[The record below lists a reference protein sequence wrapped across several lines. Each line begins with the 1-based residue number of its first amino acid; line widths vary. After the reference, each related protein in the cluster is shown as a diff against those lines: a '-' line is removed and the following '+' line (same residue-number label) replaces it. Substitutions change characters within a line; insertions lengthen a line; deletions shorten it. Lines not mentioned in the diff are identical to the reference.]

1 MKGPANGHRSSRPL
15 RRYGSRTLYGLS
27 AAFVAIAM
35 LALALCVSY
44 FAPLSVSQATQR
56 ISFRLTLQTFLPPW
70 RIFDMLD
77 QDKHYKYLVP
87 LLIPTT
93 TWFVIANWV
102 GWEYFRFA

>member
-1 MKGPANGHRSSRPL
+1 MTGPANGHRSSRPL

-44 FAPLSVSQATQR
+44 FAPLSA
-56 ISFRLTLQTFLPPW
+56 FLPPW